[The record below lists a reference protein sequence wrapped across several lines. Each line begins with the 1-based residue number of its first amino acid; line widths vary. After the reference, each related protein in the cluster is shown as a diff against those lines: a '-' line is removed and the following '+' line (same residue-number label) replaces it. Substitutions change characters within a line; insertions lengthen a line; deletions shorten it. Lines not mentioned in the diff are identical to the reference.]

1 MTMMLYPEQTKAVTL
16 ILDYLY
22 GFTGNPVL
30 EAPTGSGKSVIQAG
44 LVDKVLRTWP
54 NKTVLCLAHVAELLE
69 QNEDAMIKLGISA
82 EYDVGVYSA
91 SLNRREIGQ
100 VTIASIQSVYKKA
113 ELLGHIDLVVVDEA
127 HLVNNKG
134 DGMYRRLLAELGFV
148 NPTIRVVGLT
158 ATPYR
163 LSGGLLTDGDL
174 FDHCIN
180 SKLFDMDMET
190 LISKGKLAPLTTEP
204 VSRTYST
211 EDLAM
216 RGGEYTNASL
226 AEMVRASGDV
236 TAQACAETLRL
247 ASDRNKVL
255 IFATN
260 LAHADDIA
268 NYLAPNA
275 RMVSGDTPKR
285 ERAELVKD
293 YKAGAFKYMVN
304 VGVFTTGFN
313 VTDVD
318 CIALMRPTFSPGLYL
333 QMLGRGMRV
342 APNKSD
348 CLVLD
353 FANNI
358 ETHGPVTQVQPPKQ
372 RGPAKEG
379 DAPLKVCLN
388 PKCFALNYA
397 QARECEECGTPFPVT
412 ETVSSIEREA
422 STIDVM
428 GRNLIAVHEITEH
441 VIGTHIKKGSPPMLK
456 IDYWS
461 GYFPV
466 ATQYL
471 CVYHQGYAGQKA
483 AEWFMRWT
491 GFPVPRDLETARDVL
506 ASTDDLPNRIVVDS
520 SGKYPQIK
528 QWFYEKEESRQPET
542 VH

>member
-1 MTMMLYPEQTKAVTL
+1 MTMTLYPEQIKAVAL

-22 GFTGNPVL
+22 GFNGNPVL

-44 LVDKVLRTWP
+44 LVKTVLSKWP
-54 NKTVLCLAHVAELLE
+54 DKTVLCLAHVAELLE
-69 QNEDAMIKLGISA
+69 QNEDAITKLGVSDD
-82 EYDVGVYSA
+82 YDVGVYSA
-91 SLNRREIGQ
+91 SLGRREIGQ

-113 ELLGHIDLVVVDEA
+113 ELLGHIDLIVVDEA
-127 HLVNNKG
+127 HLINNKG
-134 DGMYRRLLAELGFV
+134 DGMYRHLLAELAFV
-148 NPTIRVVGLT
+148 NPAIRVVGLT

-174 FDHCIN
+174 FDHCIE

-190 LISKGKLAPLTTEP
+190 LIAAGKLAPLTTEP
-204 VSRTYST
+204 VTRKYST
-211 EDLAM
+211 LELTK

-226 AEMVRASGDV
+226 SEMVKASGDV
-236 TAQACAETLRL
+236 TAHACAETQRL
-247 ASDRNKVL
+247 ASDRKKVL

-260 LAHADDIA
+260 LDHADSIA
-268 NYLAPNA
+268 EYLFPHA
-275 RMVSGDTPKR
+275 RVVSGDTPKR
-285 ERAELVKD
+285 ERAELVED
-293 YKAGAFKYMVN
+293 YKAGAFKYLVN

-333 QMLGRGMRV
+333 QMLGRGMRT

-358 ETHGPVTQVQPPKQ
+358 ETHGPVTQVKPPKR

-379 DAPLKVCLN
+379 DAPLKTCLN
-388 PKCFALNYA
+388 PECFALNYA
-397 QARECEECGTPFPVT
+397 QARECEECGCPFPVA
-412 ETVSSIEREA
+412 EKVSIEREA
-422 STIDVM
+422 STIDIM
-428 GRNLIAVHEITEH
+428 GRDLISEHEITEH
-441 VIGTHIKKGSPPMLK
+441 VIGTHFKQGSPPMLK
-456 IDYWS
+456 IEYWS

-471 CVYHQGYAGQKA
+471 CIYHQGYAGQKA
-483 AEWFMRWT
+483 GAWFLNWT
-491 GFPVPRDLETARDVL
+491 GFPVPRDIETAKQVL
-506 ASTDDLPNRIVVDS
+506 ASTDDLPNKIVVDS

-528 QWFYEKEESRQPET
+528 KWFYEREKTGQPET